1 MASSWVPHIESFV
14 DSNRPLTQQNA
25 SLDAIA
31 TLIKNDLVTLE
42 SLVKEMAMYLTTT
55 DNVLRTR
62 GILLISEIL
71 KCLAMKKLDQGVIHS
86 LIGFFTD
93 RLADWQALHG
103 ALVGCLALLRRK
115 GNVGVVID
123 SDAKALAQS
132 FFKNIQV
139 RALGK
144 NDRKLC
150 FEILE
155 CLFDRYPAT
164 VATLGDDLLYGI
176 CEAIDEEMDPHCL
189 MITFHLVE
197 VLAQLFPDP
206 SGPLAGFAEE
216 LFEILGRYF
225 PIHFTH
231 PNSNEFDIKRDDL
244 ARALMLAFSS
254 TPLYEP
260 FAIPMLLEKLSS
272 SLPSAKV
279 NSLRYLSNCI
289 VKYGTDRMRK
299 HSTTIWS
306 SLKEA
311 LFTSSPEEPIFSGLP
326 EVDGKKI
333 HENEIAKEAQI
344 CLQKFIFQDDAT
356 VLGLI
361 FGDKEIDMILSSTI
375 SSKSY
380 NNIPKESKQKLH
392 ALGCILSTSVEVS
405 APCCNKVFQ
414 NFFPRLVDILGLST
428 ENSSRG
434 YTSDDTMGFSEEL
447 NFGALYLCVELLIA
461 CRCLV
466 IGSKE
471 CAPQPV
477 SAEDPWCCLLK
488 EYSGSLTNV
497 LHSILVTSSK
507 GNTSEAYI
515 HFGVK
520 GMQTLATFPGCSLPI
535 SELIFE
541 RIMTILVSVISDSR
555 EDTFLWRLT
564 LNTLREVGIFIEQ
577 SHDSEKEN
585 IYMAIVVEKVVSLI
599 TVSESSMPLPLRLEA
614 ISVVGAAGKKFMLR
628 VSEVLEDA
636 ISKNLFSAF
645 VERNLQSA
653 EIVGP
658 LLECYSN
665 KVLSWF
671 HTSGDFEK
679 VAFRFAF
686 GIWNQVESNKSFN
699 VGDQGKE
706 LLGEMMTAMKL
717 AVADCSEET
726 QGLIA
731 QKAYSVLE
739 SSTSFPLKELIS
751 EPNKVLQS
759 SAVVY
764 SLPFRDELVISLFA
778 SVVIALRPKTPIASV
793 RQILKFFTIMLLK
806 GHVPSAQ
813 ALGSIINKLG
823 VNISN
828 MGVSNVCSLEEAMD
842 LIYHNGLQSAL
853 SSCILKD
860 TPMDSGDTGLL
871 DLCSDVDNSCIGIQA
886 NAIVGLAWIGKGLLM
901 RGHQK
906 LKEIVMILLRCL
918 LSTGDQ
924 SSLPLKQELLGG
936 CKEDDM
942 HLVLIRSAANA
953 FDVLI
958 SDSHACLNKRF
969 HATIRILYKQHF
981 FSTMMPILLSS
992 IKDSHS
998 STTRSMLYR
1007 AFGHVIS
1014 NTPISAVLTDSK
1026 RVISALLDSLSL
1038 LSSDDRDKDLMYS
1051 LLLVLSGIIMDENGQ
1066 EAVTENASIIIN
1078 RLIGLITFRPMMLVR
1093 ETAIQCLVAMSG
1105 LPHTRIYPMRLQ
1117 VLQAIT
1123 SALDDPKRAVR
1134 QEAARCRHAWVSL
1147 ASGSTR
1153 Y

>member
-1 MASSWVPHIESFV
+1 MATSWVPHIESFV
-14 DSNRPLTQQNA
+14 DSTRPPAQQNA

-31 TLIKNDLVTLE
+31 TLIKNDLVSIE
-42 SLVKEMAMYLTTT
+42 ALVKEMAMYLTTT

-62 GILLISEIL
+62 GILLIAEVL
-71 KCLAMKKLDQGVIHS
+71 KCLATKKLDHGIIHS

-103 ALVGCLALLRRK
+103 ALVGCLVLLRRK

-132 FFKNIQV
+132 FLQNIQV

-144 NDRKLC
+144 DDRKLC
-150 FEILE
+150 FEIYE
-155 CLFDRYPAT
+155 CLFERYPAT

-189 MITFHLVE
+189 LITFHLVE
-197 VLAQLFPDP
+197 LLAQLFPDP

-216 LFEILGRYF
+216 LFGILGRYF

-231 PNSNEFDIKRDDL
+231 PDDNFNIKRDDL

-272 SLPSAKV
+272 SLPAAKV
-279 NSLRYLSNCI
+279 DSLRYLGSCI
-289 VKYGTDRMRK
+289 VKYGTDRMKK

-311 LFTSSPEEPIFSGLP
+311 IFTSSPEEPIFSGLS
-326 EVDGKKI
+326 ELDGEKI
-333 HENEIAKEAQI
+333 HENEIAKEAKI
-344 CLQKFIFQDDAT
+344 CLQKFIFQDDGS

-361 FGDKEIDMILSSTI
+361 FGDTEIDMILSSII

-380 NNIPKESKQKLH
+380 NNISKESKQQLY
-392 ALGCILSTSVEVS
+392 ALGSILCTSVKVS
-405 APCCNKVFQ
+405 SPCCDKVFQ
-414 NFFPRLVDILGLST
+414 NFLPRLGDILGLSA
-428 ENSSRG
+428 ENSSKG
-434 YTSDDTMGFSEEL
+434 FTSDNFMGFSEEL
-447 NFGALYLCVELLIA
+447 NFGALYLCVQLLIA
-461 CRCLV
+461 SRCLM

-477 SAEDPWCCLLK
+477 SAEDTWCCLLK
-488 EYSGSLTNV
+488 EYSGSLTSA
-497 LHSILVTSSK
+497 LHSILVTSTK
-507 GNTSEAYI
+507 GNTSKAYI
-515 HFGVK
+515 HYGVK
-520 GMQTLATFPGCSLPI
+520 GLQTLATFPGCSSPI
-535 SELIFE
+535 SKLIFE
-541 RIMTILVSVISDSR
+541 RILTILTSVISDSR
-555 EDTFLWRLT
+555 EDTFLWRLA
-564 LNTLREVGIFIEQ
+564 LNAIREVGIFIEQ
-577 SHDSEKEN
+577 SHDPEKAKS
-585 IYMAIVVEKVVSLI
+585 YMAIVVERVVQLI
-599 TVSESSMPLPLRLEA
+599 SVGESSMPLPLQLEA
-614 ISVVGAAGKKFMLR
+614 ISVIGAAGQNFMLR
-628 VSEVLEDA
+628 VSEVLEEA
-636 ISKNLFSAF
+636 ISKNLFCGSI
-645 VERNLQSA
+645 EGNLKSA

-658 LLECYSN
+658 LLKCYSN

-671 HTSGDFEK
+671 HNSGDFEK

-699 VGDQGKE
+699 FGVQGKE

-726 QGLIA
+726 QGLIV
-731 QKAYSVLE
+731 QKAYGVLE
-739 SSTSFPLKELIS
+739 SSTSFPLKEPVS

-759 SAVVY
+759 SESVY
-764 SLPFRDELVISLFA
+764 SLPSRDDLVISLFA
-778 SVVIALRPKTPIASV
+778 SVVIALRPKTPIANV
-793 RQILKFFTIMLLK
+793 REILKFFTIMLLK

-813 ALGSIINKLG
+813 ALGSIINKMG
-823 VNISN
+823 VFSN
-828 MGVSNVCSLEEAMD
+828 MGVSNACTLEEAMD
-842 LIYHNGLQSAL
+842 TIFNNGLQSAL
-853 SSCILKD
+853 SSYSLKD
-860 TPMDSGDTGLL
+860 IPMDNGDEGHL
-871 DLCSDVDNSCIGIQA
+871 DLCSDVDNSCIGLQA
-886 NAIVGLAWIGKGLLM
+886 NAIVGLTWIGKGLLM

-906 LKEIVMILLRCL
+906 LKQIVMVLLRCL
-918 LSTGDQ
+918 LSTG
-924 SSLPLKQELLGG
+924 SLPVKQELLGG
-936 CKEDDM
+936 CEEDYM
-942 HLVLIRSAANA
+942 HLVLIRSAVDA
-953 FDVLI
+953 FDVLL
-958 SDSHACLNKRF
+958 SDSHVCLNKRF
-969 HATIRILYKQHF
+969 HATIRLLYKQHF

-998 STTRSMLYR
+998 SATRSTLYR

-1014 NTPISAVLTDSK
+1014 NTPVSAVVTDSK

-1038 LSSDDRDKDLMYS
+1038 LSLDDRDKDLMYS
-1051 LLLVLSGIIMDENGQ
+1051 LLLVLSGIIMDDNGQ
-1066 EAVTENASIIIN
+1066 EAVIENASIIVN
-1078 RLIGLITFRPMMLVR
+1078 RLIGLISFRPMMLVR

-1105 LPHTRIYPMRLQ
+1105 LPHIKIYPMRMQ